1 MMEKTTCNQ
10 EMTTQR
16 YSNKEQKVFKT
27 KEKLKDMLTFLQD
40 YLPLANVHSNN
51 FILHNIW
58 DEYLSED
65 IKKELKLMTDDAVL
79 RLNERMLQNQNEYVQ
94 AGQTKATKNNAD
106 WTFSSNYLDA
116 APRTGKVRNLH
127 DIPVFPVE
135 WKHHS
140 IDHFLKDAAQNTL
153 ACSGL
158 VSSLDDLICT
168 DRTPLVISNF
178 MTSKKCHEV
187 NIMSDV
193 CSYISKNAGVDV
205 IVDMGSGKGYL
216 STQLVYQ
223 HNLCV
228 VAVDAQTINTHGA
241 QKRASLLGKQ
251 WDALVRQAE
260 EEVVEGERKKKGKKY
275 KKRMKKLAMSGN
287 VDGEIQNSNENTEYN
302 VSDEVLNDI
311 QDLMNV
317 SDEKSSNNFCC
328 ENMGEISETEKDNLD
343 HLLNDENKIYDKSDD
358 TGHKEIE
365 DKLDCIMEENNEFNG
380 IEHNKLTKMENVDL
394 HDQLSDINNV
404 RHSMEDSTSCEK
416 QSDSK
421 SNSYHSNI
429 RKHENEN
436 LSNNNMKDLHLKES
450 KNSKKEKLSRLYY
463 PITVYVDESM
473 DITELVKQTG
483 AHSGEATLMLTG
495 LHTCGSL
502 GSSLQ
507 NMFVNS
513 SPTKVLCYV
522 SCCYHLMNEEFVM
535 APFTDGHEEEKPG
548 FPMSSFLRE
557 HEVGLGR
564 AARNF
569 ASQTINRPTSEMN
582 AKSYPRSLLQKILYD
597 ITGHVDDGWKG
608 LRKLDQKCKDMHQY
622 VQRAFEKLKLPTDK
636 ITPKLVSEYVKRYK
650 EEEKKLAI
658 FLQIKS
664 LLAPCIEAIVLLD
677 RYLYLLEQDCTTDV
691 KLVQMFDPVI
701 SPRCHAIVAFKE

>member
-1 MMEKTTCNQ
+1 MMDNTTYNRDVISP
-10 EMTTQR
+10 R
-16 YSNKEQKVFKT
+16 YTNKEQKVIKA
-27 KEKLKDMLTFLQD
+27 KEKLKEMLTFLQD

-58 DEYLSED
+58 DKYLSEN
-65 IKKELKLMTDDAVL
+65 IRKELELMTDEAVL
-79 RLNERMLQNQNEYVQ
+79 MLQNRMLQNQNDYIKE
-94 AGQTKATKNNAD
+94 GQTKATNNAD
-106 WTFSSNYLDA
+106 WIFSSKYLEA
-116 APRTGKVRNLH
+116 APRTGNVRNLQ

-140 IDHFLKDAAQNTL
+140 IDHFLKDASQNTL

-158 VSSLDDLICT
+158 VSTLDDLLCS

-178 MTSKKCHEV
+178 MTPKKCHEV

-193 CSYISKNAGVDV
+193 CSFISKNAGIDV
-205 IVDMGSGKGYL
+205 VVDMGSGKGYL

-228 VAVDAQTINTHGA
+228 VAVDAQTVNTHGA

-260 EEVVEGERKKKGKKY
+260 EEVVTGERKKKGKKY
-275 KKRMKKLAMSGN
+275 KKQMKKLAMIGTE
-287 VDGEIQNSNENTEYN
+287 DGEIIQNSD
-302 VSDEVLNDI
+302 VHISDEVLYDI
-311 QDLMNV
+311 QDLMNI
-317 SDEKSSNNFCC
+317 SDEKSSNFFCS
-328 ENMGEISETEKDNLD
+328 ESMGEISKAKNDKVGPLLKDETKR
-343 HLLNDENKIYDKSDD
+343 NKSEE
-358 TGHKEIE
+358 TGHKEIG
-365 DKLDCIMEENNEFNG
+365 DKHDCIVKENNAFNG
-380 IEHNKLTKMENVDL
+380 IEDNKLTDMKNCNL
-394 HDQLSDINNV
+394 PDQLSDLSLNNL
-404 RHSMEDSTSCEK
+404 HHPTE
-416 QSDSK
+416 DSK
-421 SNSYHSNI
+421 SSGNHSNI
-429 RKHENEN
+429 HKHGKEH
-436 LSNNNMKDLHLKES
+436 LSNNNMEDLHLYES
-450 KNSKKEKLSRLYY
+450 KNSKKDKLSRLHH
-463 PITVYVDESM
+463 PVTVYVDDSL

-483 AHSGEATLMLTG
+483 ADSGEGTLMLTG

-507 NMFVNS
+507 NMFINS
-513 SPTKVLCYV
+513 SRTKVLCYV
-522 SCCYHLMNEEFVM
+522 SCCYHLMNEEFIK
-535 APFTDGHEEEKPG
+535 APFIDGHEEEKPG
-548 FPMSSFLRE
+548 FPMSLFLRE
-557 HEVGLGR
+557 QEVGLGR

-569 ASQTINRPTSEMN
+569 ASQTINRPTSELKP
-582 AKSYPRSLLQKILYD
+582 KSYPRSLLQKILYD

-622 VQRAFEKLKLPTDK
+622 VHKAFEKLKLPTDK
-636 ITPKLVSEYVKRYK
+636 ITPEFVSEYVERYK

-677 RYLYLLEQDCTTDV
+677 RYLHLLEQDCTTDV

-701 SPRCHAIVAFKE
+701 SPRCHAIVAYKE

>member
-1 MMEKTTCNQ
+1 MENTTYNQ
-10 EMTTQR
+10 EVTSQR
-16 YSNKEQKVFKT
+16 HTNKEQKVIKT
-27 KEKLKDMLTFLQD
+27 KEKLKEMLTFLQD

-58 DEYLSED
+58 DKYLSED
-65 IKKELKLMTDDAVL
+65 IRKELEQMTEDAVVL
-79 RLNERMLQNQNEYVQ
+79 LQDRMLQNQNDYIQEC
-94 AGQTKATKNNAD
+94 QTKATNNPN
-106 WTFSSNYLDA
+106 WSFSSKYLEA
-116 APRTGKVRNLH
+116 APRTGKVRNLQ

-168 DRTPLVISNF
+168 DRTPVVISNF
-178 MTSKKCHEV
+178 MTHKKCHEV

-193 CSYISKNAGVDV
+193 CSSISKNAGVDAV
-205 IVDMGSGKGYL
+205 VDMGSGKGYL

-260 EEVVEGERKKKGKKY
+260 EEVVEGKRKKKGKKY
-275 KKRMKKLAMSGN
+275 KKQMKKLAMIGN
-287 VDGEIQNSNENTEYN
+287 GDGEIIENTDVPTDN
-302 VSDEVLNDI
+302 HVSDEVLCDI

-317 SDEKSSNNFCC
+317 SDDKSSNDVSS
-328 ENMGEISETEKDNLD
+328 ENMGGISKTDKDKLGP
-343 HLLNDENKIYDKSDD
+343 LLNDENKYNKSED
-358 TGHKEIE
+358 TGHKEI
-365 DKLDCIMEENNEFNG
+365 KENNAFNV
-380 IEHNKLTKMENVDL
+380 IEHSELTEMEICDL
-394 HDQLSDINNV
+394 PDQLSDSSRNNL
-404 RHSMEDSTSCEK
+404 HHPTEDPMSCDK
-416 QSDSK
+416 QSK
-421 SNSYHSNI
+421 SSGNHSNI
-429 RKHENEN
+429 HKHGKEH
-436 LSNNNMKDLHLKES
+436 LSNNKMEDLHLYES
-450 KNSKKEKLSRLYY
+450 KNSKKEKLSRLYH
-463 PITVYVDESM
+463 PVTVYVNDSM

-483 AHSGEATLMLTG
+483 AGSGETTLMLTG

-507 NMFVNS
+507 HMFINS
-513 SPTKVLCYV
+513 SRTKVLCYV
-522 SCCYHLMNEEFVM
+522 SCCYHLMNEEFIK
-535 APFTDGHEEEKPG
+535 APFIDGHEEEKPG
-548 FPMSSFLRE
+548 FPMSLFLRE

-569 ASQTINRPTSEMN
+569 ASQTINRPTSELK

-608 LRKLDQKCKDMHQY
+608 LRKLDQKCKDMYQY
-622 VQRAFEKLKLPTDK
+622 VHRAFEKLNLSTDK
-636 ITPKLVSEYVKRYK
+636 ITPEFVSEYVERYK
-650 EEEKKLAI
+650 AEEKKLAI

-664 LLAPCIEAIVLLD
+664 LLAPCIEAVVLLD
-677 RYLYLLEQDCTTDV
+677 RYLHLLEQDCTTDV

-701 SPRCHAIVAFKE
+701 SPRCHAIVAYKE